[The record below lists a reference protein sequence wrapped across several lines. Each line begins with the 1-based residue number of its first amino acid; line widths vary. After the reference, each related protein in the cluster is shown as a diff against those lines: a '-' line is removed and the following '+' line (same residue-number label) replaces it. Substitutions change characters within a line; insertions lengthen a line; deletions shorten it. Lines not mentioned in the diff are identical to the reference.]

1 LDLGDVL
8 NQLLKSVE
16 TTTLQSLP
24 FLEIES
30 FVPKTE
36 EKEDTITDADIFAM
50 LQSASDPFA
59 SFKKEEAQE
68 LDYVNLKEGLQ
79 ILNQVDNGSNKFV
92 NEALRKKQQHTL
104 KVIEEEKMLHQLHI
118 QQIQNDVLPLAEE
131 KQPQSEDSDDEIQV
145 IMAA

>member
-1 LDLGDVL
+1 
-8 NQLLKSVE
+8 
-16 TTTLQSLP
+16 
-24 FLEIES
+24 
-30 FVPKTE
+30 
-36 EKEDTITDADIFAM
+36 M
-50 LQSASDPFA
+50 LQSACDPFA